1 MTSFMTEDFL
11 LDTEFAR
18 RLYHDYAKDQPIF
31 DYHCH
36 LPPQQV
42 AENYRFKNL
51 YDIWLKGDHYKWR
64 AMRTNGVPE
73 RLCTGDASDREK
85 FDAWAATVPH
95 TIGNPLYHW
104 THLELRRPFGI
115 TGKLLSP
122 STADEIWDQCND
134 LLAQDA
140 FSARGIMKQMNVKMV
155 GTTDDPIDSLE
166 HHAAVAKDNSF
177 DIKVL
182 PSWRPD
188 KAFNIELATFNDYM
202 AKLGEVSDTD
212 IRRFA
217 DLQSALTKRLDHF
230 AAHGCKVSDH
240 ALDVVLFAEA
250 TDAELDDILAR
261 RLAGETLS
269 EHEVAQFKT
278 AVLVFLGAEYAR
290 RGWVQQY
297 HIGALRNN
305 NLRQFKL
312 LGPDVGFD
320 SINDRP
326 MAEEL
331 SKLLSK
337 QNEENLLPKTILYC
351 LNPRDN
357 EVLGTMIG
365 NFQGEGMPGKMQFGS
380 GWWFNDQKDGM
391 ERQMTQLAQLGLLSR
406 FVGMLTDSRSFLSYT
421 RHEYF
426 RRILCQ
432 MIGRWVAA
440 GEAPAD
446 IAPGEHVHAHNTR
459 TNLSDLDAYRYQ
471 PDLVAQPP
479 QPADREVQIYRRA
492 NGDVGVRNELWI
504 LPTVGCVNAMAR
516 QMQNRFL
523 KETYGAEDI
532 DGVHLFSHTYGCSQ
546 LGDDHIN
553 TRTMLQ
559 NMVRHPNAGA
569 VLVVGLGC
577 ENNQVEAFRETLGE
591 FDPQRV
597 HFMVCQHQ
605 DDEVEAGVEHLHQL
619 YEVMRQDKR
628 QPGKLSELK
637 FGLECGGSDGLSGI
651 TANPMLGR
659 FSDYVI
665 ANGGTTVLTEVPEMF
680 GAEQLLMS
688 HCRDEATF
696 DKLVTM
702 VNDFKQY
709 FIAHDQPIYE
719 NPSPGNKAGGITTL
733 EDKSLGC
740 TQKAGSS
747 QVVDV
752 LRYGER
758 LKVHGLNLLSAPGN
772 DAVATSALAGAG
784 CHMVLFSTGRGT
796 PYGGFVPTVKIA
808 TNSELAAKKK
818 HWIDF
823 DAGQLLH
830 GKTMPQLLEEFV
842 DAIVAFANGKPTCNE
857 QNDFRELAIFK
868 SGVTL

>member
-1 MTSFMTEDFL
+1 MTEDFL